1 MASEIAIHDTN
12 SLKDKIYTIRG
23 VQVMLDS
30 DLAEIYGYEVKT
42 LNQQVKRNLNR
53 FPSDFMF
60 QLTRDEFD
68 FLRSQFTTSNLK
80 SQFVTSS
87 WGGVRKLPNA
97 FTEQGIYM
105 LATVLRG
112 ELAEQQSIFIM
123 RAFREMKHFLQTNAH
138 VFAEIENIKKH
149 LLDSDIHHREHDR
162 QIDELFTLLDKYN
175 VKDTHGI
182 FYQGQIFDAYAKF
195 KSFIQQATKE
205 IVLIDNYV
213 DVSTLER
220 LTDKNSGV
228 PVKIYTAPNT
238 RLTAQD
244 IQNFNTQYPTLTVNY
259 TTRMH
264 DRFLIIDNSI
274 LYHIGA
280 SLKDLGKKCFAFDVF
295 DASFIPDILAKI

>member
-30 DLAEIYGYEVKT
+30 DLAEIYGYATKDF
-42 LNQQVKRNLNR
+42 NRQVKNNIER
-53 FPSDFMF
+53 FDEDFRF
-60 QLTRDEFD
+60 QLTDDEYNAI
-68 FLRSQFTTSNLK
+68 LRCKIS
-80 SQFVTSS
+80 TSS
-87 WGGVRKLPNA
+87 WGGKRYKPYA

-105 LATVLRG
+105 LMTVLKG
-112 ELAEQQSIFIM
+112 DLAVAQSKTLI
-123 RAFREMKHFLQTNAH
+123 RLFREMKHFVQNNML
-138 VFAEIENIKKH
+138 VFDEIVSIKQHQLNTDK
-149 LLDSDIHHREHDR
+149 RV
-162 QIDELFTLLDKYN
+162 DELFTLLDKYN
-175 VKDTHGI
+175 VKDTQGI

-220 LTDKNSGV
+220 LADKNSGV

-244 IQNFNTQYPTLTVNY
+244 IQNFNTQYPTLKVNY

-264 DRFLIIDNSI
+264 DRFMIIDHSI

>member
-30 DLAEIYGYEVKT
+30 DLAEIYGYATKDF
-42 LNQQVKRNLNR
+42 NRQVKNNIER
-53 FPSDFMF
+53 FDEDFRF
-60 QLTRDEFD
+60 QLTDDEYNAI
-68 FLRSQFTTSNLK
+68 LRCKIS
-80 SQFVTSS
+80 TSS
-87 WGGVRKLPNA
+87 WGGKRYKPYA

-105 LATVLRG
+105 LMTVLKG
-112 ELAEQQSIFIM
+112 DLAVAQSKTLI
-123 RAFREMKHFLQTNAH
+123 RLFREMKHFVQNNML
-138 VFAEIENIKKH
+138 VFDEIVSIKQHQLNTDK
-149 LLDSDIHHREHDR
+149 RV
-162 QIDELFTLLDKYN
+162 DELFTLLDKYN
-175 VKDTHGI
+175 VKDTQGI

-220 LTDKNSGV
+220 LADKNSGV

-244 IQNFNTQYPTLTVNY
+244 IQNFNTQYPTLTVNF

-264 DRFLIIDNSI
+264 DRFLIIDHSI

>member
-30 DLAEIYGYEVKT
+30 DLAEIYGYATKDF
-42 LNQQVKRNLNR
+42 NRQVKNNIER
-53 FPSDFMF
+53 FDEDFRF
-60 QLTRDEFD
+60 QLTDDEYNAI
-68 FLRSQFTTSNLK
+68 LRCKIS
-80 SQFVTSS
+80 TSS
-87 WGGVRKLPNA
+87 WGGKRYKPYA

-105 LATVLRG
+105 LMTVLKG
-112 ELAEQQSIFIM
+112 DLAVAQSKTLI
-123 RAFREMKHFLQTNAH
+123 RLFREMKHFVQNNML
-138 VFAEIENIKKH
+138 VFDEIVSIKQH
-149 LLDSDIHHREHDR
+149 QLNTDR
-162 QIDELFTLLDKYN
+162 RVDELFTLLDKYN
-175 VKDTHGI
+175 VKDTQGV
-182 FYQGQIFDAYAKF
+182 FYRGQIFDAYAKF

-205 IVLIDNYV
+205 IILIDNYV

-220 LTDKNSGV
+220 LADKNSGV

-264 DRFLIIDNSI
+264 DRFMIIDNSI

>member
-30 DLAEIYGYEVKT
+30 DLAEIYGYATKDF
-42 LNQQVKRNLNR
+42 NRQVKNNIER
-53 FPSDFMF
+53 FDEDFRF
-60 QLTRDEFD
+60 QLTDDEYNAI
-68 FLRSQFTTSNLK
+68 LRCKIS
-80 SQFVTSS
+80 TSS
-87 WGGVRKLPNA
+87 WGGKRYKPYA

-105 LATVLRG
+105 LMTVLKG
-112 ELAEQQSIFIM
+112 DLAVAQSKTLI
-123 RAFREMKHFLQTNAH
+123 RLFREMKHFVQNNML
-138 VFAEIENIKKH
+138 VFDEIVSIKQHQLNTDK
-149 LLDSDIHHREHDR
+149 RV
-162 QIDELFTLLDKYN
+162 DELFTLLDKYN
-175 VKDTHGI
+175 VKDTQGI

-220 LTDKNSGV
+220 LADKNSGV

-244 IQNFNTQYPTLTVNY
+244 IQNFNTQYPTLTVNF

-264 DRFLIIDNSI
+264 DRFMIIDHSI

>member
-30 DLAEIYGYEVKT
+30 DLAEIYGYATKDF
-42 LNQQVKRNLNR
+42 NRQVKNNIER
-53 FPSDFMF
+53 FDEDFRF
-60 QLTRDEFD
+60 QLTDDEYNAI
-68 FLRSQFTTSNLK
+68 LRCKIS
-80 SQFVTSS
+80 TSS
-87 WGGVRKLPNA
+87 WGGKRYKPYA

-105 LATVLRG
+105 LMTVLKG
-112 ELAEQQSIFIM
+112 DLAVAQSKTLI
-123 RAFREMKHFLQTNAH
+123 RLFREMKHFVQNNML
-138 VFAEIENIKKH
+138 VFDEIVSIKQHQLNTDK
-149 LLDSDIHHREHDR
+149 RV
-162 QIDELFTLLDKYN
+162 DELFTLLDKYN
-175 VKDTHGI
+175 VKDTQGI

-220 LTDKNSGV
+220 LADKNSGV

-264 DRFLIIDNSI
+264 DRFMIIDNSI

>member
-30 DLAEIYGYEVKT
+30 DLAEIYGYATKDF
-42 LNQQVKRNLNR
+42 NRQVKNNIER
-53 FPSDFMF
+53 FDEDFRF
-60 QLTRDEFD
+60 QLTDDEYNAI
-68 FLRSQFTTSNLK
+68 LRCKIS
-80 SQFVTSS
+80 TSS
-87 WGGVRKLPNA
+87 WGGKRYKPYA

-105 LATVLRG
+105 LMTVLKG
-112 ELAEQQSIFIM
+112 DLAVAQSKTLI
-123 RAFREMKHFLQTNAH
+123 RLFREMKHFVQNNML
-138 VFAEIENIKKH
+138 VFDEIVSIKQHQLNTDK
-149 LLDSDIHHREHDR
+149 RV
-162 QIDELFTLLDKYN
+162 DELFTLLDKYN
-175 VKDTHGI
+175 VKDTQGI

-205 IVLIDNYV
+205 IILIDNYV

-220 LTDKNSGV
+220 LADKNSGV

-244 IQNFNTQYPTLTVNY
+244 IQNFNAQYPPLTVHY
-259 TTRMH
+259 TTNMH
-264 DRFLIIDNSI
+264 DRFLIIDHSI

>member
-30 DLAEIYGYEVKT
+30 DLAEIYGYATKDF
-42 LNQQVKRNLNR
+42 NRQVKNNIER
-53 FPSDFMF
+53 FDEDFRF
-60 QLTRDEFD
+60 QLTDDEYNAI
-68 FLRSQFTTSNLK
+68 LRCKIS
-80 SQFVTSS
+80 TSS
-87 WGGVRKLPNA
+87 WGGKRYKPYA

-105 LATVLRG
+105 LMTVLKG
-112 ELAEQQSIFIM
+112 DLAVAQSKTLI
-123 RAFREMKHFLQTNAH
+123 RLFREMKHFVQNNML
-138 VFAEIENIKKH
+138 VFDEIVSIKQHQLNTDK
-149 LLDSDIHHREHDR
+149 RV
-162 QIDELFTLLDKYN
+162 DELFTLLDKYN
-175 VKDTHGI
+175 VKDTQGI

-220 LTDKNSGV
+220 LADKNSGV

-264 DRFLIIDNSI
+264 DRFLIIDHSI

>member
-30 DLAEIYGYEVKT
+30 DLAEIYGYATKDF
-42 LNQQVKRNLNR
+42 NRQVKNNIER
-53 FPSDFMF
+53 FDEDFRF
-60 QLTRDEFD
+60 QLTDDEYNAI
-68 FLRSQFTTSNLK
+68 LRCKIS
-80 SQFVTSS
+80 TSS
-87 WGGVRKLPNA
+87 WGGKRYKPYA

-105 LATVLRG
+105 LMTVLKG
-112 ELAEQQSIFIM
+112 DLAVAQSKTLI
-123 RAFREMKHFLQTNAH
+123 RLFREMKHFVQNNML
-138 VFAEIENIKKH
+138 VFDEIVSIKQHQLNTDK
-149 LLDSDIHHREHDR
+149 RV
-162 QIDELFTLLDKYN
+162 DELFTLLDKYN
-175 VKDTHGI
+175 VKDTQGI

-220 LTDKNSGV
+220 LADKNSGV

-264 DRFLIIDNSI
+264 DRFMIIDHSI